1 MKERLFGVGLVG
13 LIVLFVA
20 GRAATNH
27 KSSVLDILGKTE
39 AKATVEVPPIETVD
53 PVEEL
58 EQKFEQKLDARIKS
72 LDELYASTERCQDLE
87 AKIDIV
93 AARNRDLSS
102 FYSDVMERMLKLND
116 SVERSL
122 TQQESLLGSLKQ
134 SEQPSKA
141 PEKTQLA
148 KELTFVY
155 GDGCQPCDQ
164 WKIGPDREKIAAEC
178 HIVPVYVG
186 DLPPESRPESLPAY
200 TLQVDGLRAR
210 HRGYLTFQRFK
221 DMERAILEKRRS
233 Q

>member
-27 KSSVLDILGKTE
+27 KSSVIDILGKTE

-53 PVEEL
+53 PQLQGLGPAIEDEQEPDVRCLQL
-58 EQKFEQKLDARIKS
+58 EQK
-72 LDELYASTERCQDLE
+72 
-87 AKIDIV
+87 
-93 AARNRDLSS
+93 
-102 FYSDVMERMLKLND
+102 LND
-116 SVERSL
+116 LDRR
-122 TQQESLLGSLKQ
+122 LGNYVTTLETRYLPTDTRIAEAHSKWLEELSGQIEQLRKDQLAMMKQ
-134 SEQPSKA
+134 SEEPSKTT